1 VFDFLQPNS
10 ESFIEAVSNLPKS
23 KIGSKVDFY
32 SEDTALEEYNFSLL
46 CINET
51 RGGKY
56 SGNASIDFESIK
68 AELYDLY
75 TGNWALSIVDLGVL
89 NYGEKLTDTY
99 YLVKEIVHQLLLNN
113 CIPIILGGSQDLVYP
128 VYRAYDKIKYM
139 LNLANIDFRFDL
151 GESTKPISNSSYLSH
166 MVVDKPYNLFNYS
179 NVGYQTYLNSQEEIS
194 LLEKMFFETYRLG
207 EVTQDLKATEPV
219 FRDADIVS
227 LDIRSIESQS
237 LGEDELQPNGFS
249 NREIC
254 ALSRYAGFS
263 DKVTSFGIFELQY
276 LTSSISKKLLAQI
289 IWYFIEGVS
298 YRINE
303 VVDINNP
310 DFLKYQV
317 PVEEE
322 TLIFYESKLSGRWWI
337 EIPSDNVNANNKLKQ
352 HTLLPCDKQNYLMA
366 CNQELP
372 ERWLLAKQK
381 NEF

>member
-1 VFDFLQPNS
+1 MFEFLHPNS
-10 ESFIEAVSNLPKS
+10 EAFVEAVSNLSAS
-23 KIGSKVDFY
+23 KLGSKVDFY
-32 SEDTALEEYNFSLL
+32 QEDTDLKDYKFSIL

-51 RGGKY
+51 RGDAN
-56 SGNASIDFESIK
+56 SIDASIDFEGIK
-68 AELYDLY
+68 AELYDLH
-75 TGNWALSIVDLGVL
+75 TGNWEASLLDLGTV
-89 NYGEKLTDTY
+89 NCGEKLKDTY
-99 YLVKEIVHQLLLNN
+99 YLVKDIVHQLLLHDS
-113 CIPIILGGSQDLVYP
+113 IPIILGGTQDLVYP

-139 LNLANIDFRFDL
+139 LNLANIDHQFDL
-151 GESTKPISNSSYLSH
+151 GESTKAISNSSYLSH

-179 NVGYQTYLNSQEEIS
+179 NIGYQTYLNSQSEIS

-207 EVTQDLKATEPV
+207 EVTQDLKAIEPI
-219 FRDADIVS
+219 FRDADIVT

-237 LGEDELQPNGFS
+237 LGEPGLQPNGFT

-263 DKVTSFGIFELQY
+263 DKVSSFGIFELHH
-276 LTSSISKKLLAQI
+276 SSSLISKKLIAQVM
-289 IWYFIEGVS
+289 WYFIEGVS
-298 YRINE
+298 YRLNE

-372 ERWLLAKQK
+372 ERWILAKQK

>member
-1 VFDFLQPNS
+1 MFDFLHQNS
-10 ESFIEAVSNLPKS
+10 EAFIETVSELPAS
-23 KIGSKVDFY
+23 KLGSRVDY
-32 SEDTALEEYNFSLL
+32 YKEDTALEEFKFAVL

-51 RGGKY
+51 RGDEN
-56 SGNASIDFESIK
+56 SNQATIEFESIK
-68 AELYDLY
+68 RELYDLY
-75 TGNWALSIVDLGVL
+75 VGNWEVSILDLGVL
-89 NYGEKLTDTY
+89 NYGEKQTDTY
-99 YLVKEIVHQLLLNN
+99 YLVKEVVHQLLLND

-139 LNLANIDFRFDL
+139 LNLANIDFKFDL
-151 GESTKPISNSSYLSH
+151 GESTKAITNSSYLSH

-179 NVGYQTYLNSQEEIS
+179 NIGYQTYLNSQQEIS

-207 EVTQDLKATEPV
+207 EVSQDLKAIEPI

-227 LDIRSIESQS
+227 LDVRSIESQS
-237 LGEDELQPNGFS
+237 LGEVGLQPNGFS

-276 LTSSISKKLLAQI
+276 ISSLISKKLIAQI
-289 IWYFIEGVS
+289 IWYFLEGVS
-298 YRINE
+298 YRLNE

-317 PVEEE
+317 PIEEE

-337 EIPSDNVNANNKLKQ
+337 EITSDNVNVNNKLKQ